1 MAPGTGKGGAVEP
14 EPRHVT
20 DFAGAVD
27 GSGFKTVM
35 TTPKTPIELIPP
47 QFLEGIAAVLQFGA
61 KKYARNNWMK
71 GMSWSV
77 VFGSIMRHLWAWF
90 RGEENDPES
99 GLPHLW
105 HAGCGLMFLSF
116 FAYKLDQ
123 NPYKQFDDRVFTILN
138 KENGT

>member
-1 MAPGTGKGGAVEP
+1 MGVGDFNGK
-14 EPRHVT
+14 
-20 DFAGAVD
+20 VD
-27 GSGFKTVM
+27 GSGYKTVM
-35 TTPKTPIELIPP
+35 DSPKTPIELIPP

-116 FAYKLDQ
+116 FAHRLEN
-123 NPYKQFDDRVFTILN
+123 NPYKTFDDRVF
-138 KENGT
+138 K